1 VQQHQKIV
9 NKENSSEYLDMF
21 EQSYQNSKKQNSCPA
36 KTTEPQPAVTETHF
50 DPRKFEQDYNRIKA
64 AFVSL
69 ILCV

>member
-1 VQQHQKIV
+1 VQQLPKLRT
-9 NKENSSEYLDMF
+9 KPEYLDML
-21 EQSYQNSKKQNSCPA
+21 EQSYQNSKKPNSSPA
-36 KTTEPQPAVTETHF
+36 NTTEPHSAVTETHF